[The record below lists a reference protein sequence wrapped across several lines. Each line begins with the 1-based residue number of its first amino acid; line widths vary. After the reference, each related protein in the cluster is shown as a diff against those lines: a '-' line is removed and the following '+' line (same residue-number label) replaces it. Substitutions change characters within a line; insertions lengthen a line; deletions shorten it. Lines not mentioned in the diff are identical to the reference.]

1 MDLPVESVL
10 PELAEALRSCTAAVL
25 CAAPGA
31 GKTTLVPPFLL
42 KEFGEKSGKILML
55 EPRRLAVR
63 ASARRIAALTGT
75 PLGGLVGYR
84 TRFDSRVSPET
95 RIEVLTEGI
104 LTRLIQSDPELTQVH
119 TVIFDEFHERSV
131 HADLALAL
139 CLDLKQALRGDLR
152 ILIMSATLDAERV
165 SALLDGAPVIRSPGR
180 VYPVRTVYLP
190 RRDVR
195 APIEPDVA
203 RAVLFAQE
211 QEKEG
216 DLLVFLPGEREIR
229 RTAGLLKDSLPPEIR
244 VTPLY
249 GNLSREEQDAAIDPD
264 PEHRKV
270 ILSTSIAETSLTI
283 EGVRTVIDSGKMR
296 VPKFSPRNG
305 MGRLETVPVSL
316 ASADQRRGRAG
327 RTAPGACYRLWSQEE
342 ERRFQPF
349 NTPEILDTDLLPLLL
364 ELACWGVRPEAVS
377 TLRWLDPPPEA
388 GIRQA
393 ARLLRELGALDRT
406 GAITKAG
413 AAMRNLPVHPRLA
426 RSVLRSAEEG
436 FGYTACCLAALLEER
451 DPLRNADS
459 TDLRHRLSAL
469 NGEFSGDAG
478 TIRRIR
484 DAVRQIAA
492 AASVKE
498 REIRMDKAGVAVAFA
513 YPDRI
518 ARARSPKSGEYA
530 LSNGTGAKL
539 RETDPLCRHD
549 FLALASVE
557 GESDRQTIFSAAPLS
572 FADIETYL
580 PEQLS
585 EDLVVR
591 WNPERKAVEAEKRI
605 RIGAMTA
612 ESHPVR
618 NGLPPERIRAALLEG
633 IREEGIG
640 ALPFDRSILSLRE
653 RVEFLR
659 RHQPGE
665 WPDFS
670 DAGLLASLE
679 EWLAPFA
686 EGITGIGQLKNVD
699 LRTAL
704 ESRLTP
710 KQRMDLPRLAPER
723 IEIPSGSRVR
733 VDYSQPDGVPVIAAK
748 LQELFGMLDTPRLL
762 NGRVPVTIQMLSPA
776 MRPVQTTSDLRHFW
790 TSSYFLVRKD
800 LRGRYPKHDWPEN
813 PLEARAHRGV
823 RKPDRN

>member
-1 MDLPVESVL
+1 MLPQI
-10 PELAEALRSCTAAVL
+10 AEALRTRSSAVL

-31 GKTTLVPPFLL
+31 GKTTLVPPYLH
-42 KEFGEKSGKILML
+42 EQFGADGGKLLML

-75 PLGGLVGYR
+75 PLGSLVGYR
-84 TRFDSRVSPET
+84 TRFDTRVSSET
-95 RIEVLTEGI
+95 RIELLTEGI
-104 LTRLIQSDPELTQVH
+104 LTRMIQSDPELSGVH
-119 TVIFDEFHERSV
+119 TVIFDEFHERSI

-139 CLDLKQALRGDLR
+139 CLDLQQALRGDLR
-152 ILIMSATLDAERV
+152 ILVMSATLDADRV
-165 SALLDGAPVIRSPGR
+165 SALLGNAPVIRSPGR
-180 VYPVRTVYLP
+180 MYPVRTIHLP
-190 RRDVR
+190 RRDPRGPV
-195 APIEPDVA
+195 EPDAA
-203 RAVLFAQE
+203 RAVRIALE
-211 QEKEG
+211 QESEG

-229 RTAGLLKDSLPPEIR
+229 RTGELLESPLPPGVR

-264 PEHRKV
+264 PDHRKI

-283 EGVRTVIDSGKMR
+283 EGVRTVVDCGWMR

-305 MGRLETVPVSL
+305 MGRLETVRVSL

-327 RTAPGACYRLWSQEE
+327 RTAPGACYRLWTPEE
-342 ERRFQPF
+342 ERRFPEF
-349 NTPEILDTDLLPLLL
+349 NTPEILESDLLPLVL
-364 ELACWGVRPEAVS
+364 ELARWGVRPEAIAS
-377 TLRWLDPPPEA
+377 MPWLDPPPES

-393 ARLLRELGALDRT
+393 AELLRELGALDGD

-413 AAMRNLPVHPRLA
+413 TAMLTLPVHPRLA
-426 RSVLRSAEEG
+426 RSVLRCSRAG

-451 DPLRNADS
+451 DPVRDS
-459 TDLRHRLSAL
+459 DTADLRRRLSAL
-469 NGEFSGDAG
+469 NGEISGDSG
-478 TIRRIR
+478 TLRRIR
-484 DAVRQIAA
+484 EAVRQIAA
-492 AASVKE
+492 AASVRD
-498 REIRMDKAGVAVAFA
+498 REIRTEAAGIAVAFA

-518 ARARSPKSGEYA
+518 AHARSPKSGEYA

-539 RETDPLCRHD
+539 RESDPLCLHE

-557 GESDRQTIFSAAPLS
+557 GESDRQTVYSAAPLT
-572 FADIETYL
+572 FHEIETHL
-580 PEQLS
+580 PEQIT

-591 WNPERKAVEAEKRI
+591 WNPERKAVEAERRT
-605 RIGAMTA
+605 RIGRMTA
-612 ESHPVR
+612 ESRPVR
-618 NGLPPERIRAALLEG
+618 SGIPADRILAALLAG

-640 ALPFDRSILSLRE
+640 ALPFEGSVSSLRE

-659 RHQPGE
+659 CHQPGE

-670 DAGLLASLE
+670 DAGILASLE
-679 EWLAPFA
+679 EWLGPFA
-686 EGITGIGQLKNVD
+686 EGITGLAQLKKLD

-723 IEIPSGSRVR
+723 IEIPSGSKIR
-733 VDYSQPDGVPVIAAK
+733 VDYSQPDGIPVIAAK
-748 LQELFGMLDTPRLL
+748 LQEMFGMLDTPRVL
-762 NGRVPVTIQMLSPA
+762 NGRIPVTIQMLSPA

-790 TSSYFLVRKD
+790 TNSYFLVRKD

-813 PLEARAHRGV
+813 PLEAEPRRGI
-823 RKPDRN
+823 RRRNS